1 MADRQIAWVLFLV
14 SMVISFLFLG
24 TMVNMNYELDNQ
36 KRRSDSLDKE
46 IQSLKKHQED
56 LKLQLT
62 IVNKTTTHI
71 EKDIDDTQQLQR
83 IQAQKIYEI
92 IKKKKK

>member
-1 MADRQIAWVLFLV
+1 MTNRQVSWVLFLV
-14 SMVISFLFLG
+14 SIVISFLFLG

-46 IQSLKKHQED
+46 IKILKKHQED

-62 IVNKTTTHI
+62 IVNKTTASI
-71 EKDIDDTQQLQR
+71 EKNIDNTQELQR
-83 IQAQKIYEI
+83 IQAQKIFEI
-92 IKKKKK
+92 TKKKK

>member
-14 SMVISFLFLG
+14 SMVISLLFLG

-46 IQSLKKHQED
+46 IQILKKHQED

>member
-1 MADRQIAWVLFLV
+1 MTNRQVSWVLFLV

-36 KRRSDSLDKE
+36 KRRADNLDKE
-46 IQSLKKHQED
+46 IKILKKHQED

-62 IVNKTTTHI
+62 VVNKTTASI
-71 EKDIDDTQQLQR
+71 EKDIDNTQELQR
-83 IQAQKIYEI
+83 LQAQKISEI
-92 IKKKKK
+92 IKKRK

>member
-1 MADRQIAWVLFLV
+1 MTNRQVSWVLFLV
-14 SMVISFLFLG
+14 SIVISFLFLG

-46 IQSLKKHQED
+46 IKILKKHQED

-62 IVNKTTTHI
+62 IVNKTTASI
-71 EKDIDDTQQLQR
+71 EKNIDNTQELQR
-83 IQAQKIYEI
+83 IQAQKIFEI
-92 IKKKKK
+92 IKKKK